1 MNFDVV
7 LLVGGLV
14 GIIYILVTHLRV
26 MYQETDVLKV
36 ENAELLKRISEM
48 ETKAIDSINLLDGTG
63 VVDVK
68 GN

>member
-7 LLVGGLV
+7 VLVGGLV
-14 GIIYILVTHLRV
+14 GIIYFLVTHLRI
-26 MYQETDVLKV
+26 MYQETDALKV
-36 ENAELLKRISEM
+36 ENAELHKRISEM
-48 ETKAIDSINLLDGTG
+48 ESKAIDSINMLDGTG